1 LLALLT
7 AIVWASSVILFRK
20 SGESVHPLALNFF
33 KTVLAALLMFPT
45 LWLIQQELIR
55 DVPIS
60 DYMWLIASGILGIAF
75 ADTLFFKSLNL
86 LGAGVIAIVDSLY
99 SPFVIVVSLLWL
111 GEIMTGIQFV
121 GTALI
126 ISALLTVTHTKGR
139 ASLPLKD
146 LLLGLFWS
154 SSSLAMMA
162 VGIVMIKPLLER
174 TPLLWA
180 LEIRLLSAA
189 IALTVIL
196 AFNRE
201 RREIIKTLNMQRQWR
216 FTLLGSFLGA
226 YLSTILWMGGMK
238 FTKASVAGALNQT
251 ANIFIFIFAAIFLKE
266 PITKVRLLAIILAIG
281 GAFMVFFGGI

>member
-1 LLALLT
+1 MLALLT

>member
-1 LLALLT
+1 
-7 AIVWASSVILFRK
+7 
-20 SGESVHPLALNFF
+20 
-33 KTVLAALLMFPT
+33 MFPT
-45 LWLIQQELIR
+45 LWLINQELIR
-55 DVPIS
+55 DVPIN
-60 DYMWLIASGILGIAF
+60 DYIWLIASGILGIAF

-86 LGAGVIAIVDSLY
+86 LGAGVIAIVDSFY

-111 GEIMTGIQFV
+111 GELMTGIQFI

-126 ISALLTVTHTKGR
+126 ISALLAVSQAKGR
-139 ASLPLKD
+139 GSLPLKD

-189 IALTVIL
+189 VGLAVIL

-201 RREIIKTLNMQRQWR
+201 RREIMKTLYSQRKWR
-216 FTLLGSFLGA
+216 FTVLGSFLGA
-226 YLSTILWMGGMK
+226 YLSTMLWMGGMK

-251 ANIFIFIFAAIFLKE
+251 ANIFIFLFAAVFLKE
-266 PITKVRLLAIILAIG
+266 PITKVRLLAILLAVT
-281 GAFMVFFGGI
+281 GAFLVFFGGTTL

>member
-1 LLALLT
+1 
-7 AIVWASSVILFRK
+7 
-20 SGESVHPLALNFF
+20 
-33 KTVLAALLMFPT
+33 
-45 LWLIQQELIR
+45 
-55 DVPIS
+55 
-60 DYMWLIASGILGIAF
+60 
-75 ADTLFFKSLNL
+75 
-86 LGAGVIAIVDSLY
+86 
-99 SPFVIVVSLLWL
+99 
-111 GEIMTGIQFV
+111 MTGIQFV

-139 ASLPLKD
+139 GSLPLKD

-189 IALTVIL
+189 IALAVIL

-201 RREIIKTLNMQRQWR
+201 RREIIKTLYMQRQWR

-226 YLSTILWMGGMK
+226 YLSTMLWMGGMK